1 MRMRGGGGG
10 DIHVTQAPCSFIAGN
25 VPLFVGAGIN
35 FLDNTFGAKAPR
47 GNCQACAAGAQN
59 YYAPAVTP
67 VLHQTIPLEAI
78 GTLNLANCPNLC
90 VCNAANV
97 CYTRATDDTVL
108 TFWPY
113 CSGSAG
119 LIPVGGGTG
128 FPYGNLI
135 DPITLDAKPVIDPS
149 YPQISRVGCN
159 GCPAPSC

>member
-25 VPLFVGAGIN
+25 VPLSVGAGIN

-47 GNCQACAAGAQN
+47 GNRQACAAGAQN
-59 YYAPAVTP
+59 YYALAVTS
-67 VLHQTIPLEAI
+67 VLHQAIPLEAI
-78 GTLNLANCPNLC
+78 GTLNLANCPNFA
-90 VCNAANV
+90 VPA
-97 CYTRATDDTVL
+97 
-108 TFWPY
+108 
-113 CSGSAG
+113 GSAG

-128 FPYGNLI
+128 FPYGNQI
-135 DPITLDAKPVIDPS
+135 DPITLDAKPVTDPS